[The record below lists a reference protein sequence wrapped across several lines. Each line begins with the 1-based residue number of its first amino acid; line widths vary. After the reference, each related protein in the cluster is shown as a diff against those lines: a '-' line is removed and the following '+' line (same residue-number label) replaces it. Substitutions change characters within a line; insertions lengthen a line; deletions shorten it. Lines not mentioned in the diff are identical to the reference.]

1 MTDSCMVPAFVTVCK
16 VGIQSGQMYV
26 VWPKDLMD
34 QAEEKGML
42 KGLKKLWN
50 DAQEKKEESKQSQP
64 PNDSQACAKCHNI
77 SPSAESRKQCQL
89 AKAIAKSKLGSTEY
103 PDLIPDML
111 HCEKCDARV
120 HRGCLALNQEAIDL
134 FPGELWACPSC
145 RPPFVRLSQFG
156 YYEVNAAK
164 LFYTDLLLGPPGAQP
179 ALPYNSKD
187 MARAL
192 GMHEYYLALSEKPP
206 SKPDDNNAFLYTWKA
221 NDPKDACF
229 IVDCGFEA
237 TGKKIDYE
245 HPTMWYR
252 KRKQPEEQKN
262 GPPAKQPKHL

>member
-1 MTDSCMVPAFVTVCK
+1 LLLLS
-16 VGIQSGQMYV
+16 QS
-26 VWPKDLMD
+26 
-34 QAEEKGML
+34 
-42 KGLKKLWN
+42 
-50 DAQEKKEESKQSQP
+50 P
-64 PNDSQACAKCHNI
+64 P
-77 SPSAESRKQCQL
+77 RKTINQ
-89 AKAIAKSKLGSTEY
+89 
-103 PDLIPDML
+103 
-111 HCEKCDARV
+111 
-120 HRGCLALNQEAIDL
+120 NQEAIDL

-229 IVDCGFEA
+229 IVDCGKCVLMTIA
-237 TGKKIDYE
+237 TLMNEVTAD
-245 HPTMWYR
+245 
-252 KRKQPEEQKN
+252 
-262 GPPAKQPKHL
+262 